1 MTCLSGAVAPADSLP
16 TPNTQAGPEETRTI
30 SQIHQLEAPEPKKFS
45 FYEPLSLGDGE
56 FFGITMATD
65 T

>member
-1 MTCLSGAVAPADSLP
+1 MTCLRGAVAPADSLP

-30 SQIHQLEAPEPKKFS
+30 SQIHQLEGTEAMKLS
-45 FYEPLSLGDGE
+45 FYEPLSLGGGE
-56 FFGITMATD
+56 FFGITTATD